1 MLIQSIV
8 KNGIWLISLGLFASL
23 SFSEESKDAVS
34 GYHPDLTASEDSE
47 QRSPDEYS
55 DGLTLSSGP
64 SLFEGREQLSLADE
78 HTFSSLLIDRLEY
91 SNGREENYASYKA
104 LAWVGKDYQ
113 KYGLNLKVNIKIHY
127 RIQKTKFFMGML
139 HLHTGT
145 SFLEQDMIH
154 INLEAIK
161 DGLPLA
167 YKD

>member
-104 LAWVGKDYQ
+104 LLG
-113 KYGLNLKVNIKIHY
+113 
-127 RIQKTKFFMGML
+127 
-139 HLHTGT
+139 
-145 SFLEQDMIH
+145 
-154 INLEAIK
+154 
-161 DGLPLA
+161 
-167 YKD
+167 

>member
-91 SNGREENYASYKA
+91 SNGREENYA
-104 LAWVGKDYQ
+104 
-113 KYGLNLKVNIKIHY
+113 LNLKVNIKIHY

>member
-78 HTFSSLLIDRLEY
+78 HTFSSLLIDIGIDATTPPAAIPLTNFLLEI
-91 SNGREENYASYKA
+91 E
-104 LAWVGKDYQ
+104 
-113 KYGLNLKVNIKIHY
+113 GLNP
-127 RIQKTKFFMGML
+127 
-139 HLHTGT
+139 
-145 SFLEQDMIH
+145 FL
-154 INLEAIK
+154 L
-161 DGLPLA
+161 
-167 YKD
+167 